1 MATKKKQ
8 ETTPESKLFT
18 PFQLGP
24 ITLRNRIV
32 RSAAFENMARHNAP
46 TQQLQDYH
54 VSVARGGVGMT
65 TVAYCAVDLSGVSF
79 DGQLYVRPEI
89 IPDMRKMTDAIHA
102 QGAKASIQM
111 GHCGNMT
118 HFYTCHCMPVS
129 ADTWFNLYSP
139 TIHRRLK
146 VAEIKNLV
154 KKFGEAVDWARE
166 CGFDCVEIHAG
177 HAYLL
182 SQFISPRT
190 NHRHD
195 QYGGSF
201 ENRVRFMNEVL
212 DEVMLHAKDD
222 MAIVVKTNMWDDCWH
237 GSDIEEGIKI
247 AKEIA
252 KHKVHGIVLSGGTVS
267 RSPMTILGGAM
278 PHKTLAHYMN
288 MKSFWWL
295 KAALNFP
302 GVAPIMMPTQPFKEL
317 YFMDKA
323 KRFQQ
328 EITDVPLIY
337 VGGVQSGDNCQ
348 QIMDEGFELFQI
360 AHVLIKDPE
369 FVHHVQENP
378 HYHAGCG
385 RSNYCVGRMYSK
397 DMKCHECVERDGE
410 VISPRIHREIDK
422 LEAKA
427 KESVEQQK
435 NGK

>member
-1 MATKKKQ
+1 MTN
-8 ETTPESKLFT
+8 KLFT

-24 ITLRNRIV
+24 ITLRNRII
-32 RSAAFENMARHNAP
+32 RSAAFENMARANAP
-46 TQQLQDYH
+46 TKELQDYH
-54 VSVARGGVGMT
+54 VSVAHGGVGMT

-89 IPDMRKMTDAIHA
+89 IPDMKKMTDAIHKE
-102 QGAKASIQM
+102 GAKASIQL

-118 HFYTCHCMPVS
+118 HMSTCHCIPVS

-146 VAEIKNLV
+146 VSEIKTIV
-154 KKFGEAVDWARE
+154 KHFGEAVDFARE

-177 HAYLL
+177 HAYLI
-182 SQFISPRT
+182 SQFLARRT

-195 QYGGSF
+195 EYGGSF

-212 DEVMLHAKDD
+212 DEVMAHAKDD
-222 MAIVVKTNMWDDCWH
+222 MAVVVKTNMWDDCWQ
-237 GSDIEEGIKI
+237 GVSIEEGLQV
-247 AKEIA
+247 AREIA

-278 PHKTLAHYMN
+278 PIKTLAHYMP
-288 MKSFWWL
+288 MKTLWWL
-295 KAALNFP
+295 KAALHIP
-302 GVAPIMMPTQPFKEL
+302 YVGAIMTPTVPFKEL

-323 KRFQQ
+323 KYFQEQ
-328 EITDVPLIY
+328 LKDIDIPLIY

-360 AHVLIKDPE
+360 AHVLIKDPD
-369 FVHHVQENP
+369 FVKHVQENP
-378 HYHAGCG
+378 HYNAGCK

-397 DMKCHECVERDGE
+397 QMKCHECVERDGE
-410 VISPRIHREIDK
+410 QIPNNIQREIVK
-422 LEAKA
+422 LEKDA
-427 KESVEQQK
+427 SIS
-435 NGK
+435 NGRK

>member
-1 MATKKKQ
+1 MSN
-8 ETTPESKLFT
+8 SKLFSPYT
-18 PFQLGP
+18 LGP
-24 ITLRNRIV
+24 VTLRNRFI
-32 RSAAFENMARHNAP
+32 RSAAFENMARANRP
-46 TQQLQDYH
+46 TQELQDYH

-79 DGQLYVRPEI
+79 DGQLYVQDAI
-89 IPDMRKMTDAIHA
+89 IPDMRRMTDAIHA
-102 QGAKASIQM
+102 EGAKASIQL

-146 VAEIKNLV
+146 VSEIKHLV
-154 KKFGEAVDWARE
+154 NKFGEAVDWARK

-177 HAYLL
+177 HAYLI

-201 ENRVRFMNEVL
+201 ENRVRFMNEIL
-212 DEVMLHAKDD
+212 DEVMAHAGDD
-222 MAIVVKTNMWDDCWH
+222 MAVVVKTNMWDDCWH
-237 GSDIEEGIKI
+237 GSDIEEGIRI

-278 PHKTLAHYMN
+278 PYKTLAHYMPT
-288 MKSFWWL
+288 KSFWWL

-302 GVAPIMMPTQPFKEL
+302 GVHQIMLPTQPFREL

-323 KRFQQ
+323 KRFLN
-328 EITDVPLIY
+328 EIKDVPLIY

-348 QIMDEGFELFQI
+348 TIMDEGFELFQL

-369 FVHHVQENP
+369 FVHHVQADE

-385 RSNYCVGRMYSK
+385 RSNYCVGRMYSLN
-397 DMKCHECVERDGE
+397 MKCHQCVERDGE
-410 VISPRIHREIDK
+410 TIAPRIRKEIAE
-422 LEAKA
+422 LEAAAQKSIKA
-427 KESVEQQK
+427 QQA
-435 NGK
+435 G

>member
-1 MATKKKQ
+1 MAN
-8 ETTPESKLFT
+8 SKLFT
-18 PFQLGP
+18 PYQLGP

-32 RSAAFENMARHNAP
+32 RSAAFENMCRGNRP

-79 DGQLYVRPEI
+79 DGQLYVHDEI
-89 IPDMRKMTDAIHA
+89 IPDLKKLTDAIHA

-129 ADTWFNLYSP
+129 ASNGFNLYSP

-146 VAEIKNLV
+146 VSEIKALV
-154 KKFGEAVDWARE
+154 KKFGESVDFARKA
-166 CGFDCVEIHAG
+166 GFDCVEIHAG
-177 HAYLL
+177 HAYLI

-190 NHRHD
+190 NHRRD
-195 QYGGSF
+195 EYGGSF

-212 DEVMLHAKDD
+212 EEVMKHAGDD
-222 MAIVVKTNMWDDCWH
+222 MAIVVKTNMWDDCWR

-252 KHKVHGIVLSGGTVS
+252 NHKVHGIVLSGGTVS

-278 PHKTLAHYMN
+278 PNKTLAHYMD

-295 KAALNFP
+295 KAALIIP
-302 GVAPIMMPTQPFKEL
+302 GVAPIMMPTSPFKEL

-360 AHVLIKDPE
+360 AHVLIKDPD
-369 FVHHVQENP
+369 FVKHVQENP

-385 RSNYCVGRMYSK
+385 RSNYCVGRMYTI
-397 DMKCHECVERDGE
+397 DMKCHECAERDGE
-410 VISPRIHREIDK
+410 KIPTRLKKEIAK
-422 LEAKA
+422 LEGKA
-427 KESVEQQK
+427 QKSLNEQK
-435 NGK
+435 MANSK

>member
-1 MATKKKQ
+1 
-8 ETTPESKLFT
+8 
-18 PFQLGP
+18 
-24 ITLRNRIV
+24 
-32 RSAAFENMARHNAP
+32 
-46 TQQLQDYH
+46 
-54 VSVARGGVGMT
+54 MT

-79 DGQLYVRPEI
+79 DGQLYVYDAI
-89 IPDMRKMTDAIHA
+89 IPDLKQLTDDIHA
-102 QGAKASIQM
+102 QGAKASIQL

-129 ADTWFNLYSP
+129 ASNGFNLYSP

-146 VAEIKNLV
+146 IAEIKQLV
-154 KKFGEAVDWARE
+154 KKFGEAVDFARA

-177 HAYLL
+177 HAYLI

-195 QYGGSF
+195 AYGGCF

-212 DEVMLHAKDD
+212 DEVMAHAGNDI
-222 MAIVVKTNMWDDCWH
+222 AVVVKTNMWDDCWH
-237 GSDIEEGIKI
+237 GSDIEEGIRV

-252 KHKVHGIVLSGGTVS
+252 KHHVHGIVLSGGTVS

-278 PHKTLAHYMN
+278 PYKTLAHYMN

-295 KAALNFP
+295 KAALNIP
-302 GVAPIMMPTQPFKEL
+302 GVAPIMMPTQPFREL

-323 KRFQQ
+323 KIFQEALSNDQ
-328 EITDVPLIY
+328 QPTTLIY

-360 AHVLIKDPE
+360 AHVLIKDTD
-369 FVHHVQENP
+369 FVKHVQENP

-410 VISPRIHREIDK
+410 TIAPRIKKEIAK
-422 LEAKA
+422 LEENARI
-427 KESVEQQK
+427 S
-435 NGK
+435 NGSK

>member
-1 MATKKKQ
+1 MTN
-8 ETTPESKLFT
+8 SKLFS

-24 ITLRNRIV
+24 ITLRNRII
-32 RSAAFENMARHNAP
+32 RSAAFENMARDNAP

-54 VSVARGGVGMT
+54 VSVARGGVAMT

-79 DGQLYVRPEI
+79 NGQLYVRPEI
-89 IPDMRKMTDAIHA
+89 IPDMRRMTDAIHA
-102 QGAKASIQM
+102 EGAKASIQL

-139 TIHRRLK
+139 TIHRRLR
-146 VAEIKNLV
+146 VSEIHDLV
-154 KKFGEAVDWARE
+154 RKFGEAVNWARE

-177 HAYLL
+177 HAYLI

-201 ENRVRFMNEVL
+201 ENRVRFLNEVL
-212 DEVMLHAKDD
+212 DEVMKQAGDD
-222 MAIVVKTNMWDDCWH
+222 MAVVVKTNMWDDCWH

-252 KHKVHGIVLSGGTVS
+252 KHHVHGIVLSGGTVS
-267 RSPMTILGGAM
+267 RSPMTILSGAM
-278 PHKTLAHYMN
+278 PYKTLAHYMP
-288 MKSFWWL
+288 MRSFWWL
-295 KAALNFP
+295 KAALNIP
-302 GVAPIMMPTQPFKEL
+302 GVAAIMTPTSPFREL

-323 KRFQQ
+323 KIFQQ
-328 EITDVPLIY
+328 AFADNQSPLTNDQSPTLIY

-348 QIMDEGFELFQI
+348 TIMDEGFELFQI

-369 FVHHVQENP
+369 FVHHVQADP

-385 RSNYCVGRMYSK
+385 RSNYCVGRMYTL

-410 VISPRIHREIDK
+410 VIPNRLKKEITK
-422 LEAKA
+422 LEENARISNRRK
-427 KESVEQQK
+427 
-435 NGK
+435 

>member
-1 MATKKKQ
+1 MKENT
-8 ETTPESKLFT
+8 LFS
-18 PFQLGP
+18 PYQLGP
-24 ITLRNRIV
+24 ITLRNRII
-32 RSAAFENMARHNAP
+32 RSAAFENMARGNAP

-89 IPDMRKMTDAIHA
+89 IPDMKRMTDAIHA
-102 QGAKASIQM
+102 EGAKASIQL

-139 TIHRRLK
+139 TIHRRLR
-146 VAEIKNLV
+146 VDEIKKLV

-177 HAYLL
+177 HAYLI

-201 ENRVRFMNEVL
+201 ENRVRFLNEVL

-222 MAIVVKTNMWDDCWH
+222 LAVVVKTNMWDDCWH
-237 GSDIEEGIKI
+237 GVSIEEGIRV

-278 PHKTLAHYMN
+278 PYKTLAHYMN
-288 MKSFWWL
+288 MRSFWWL
-295 KAALNFP
+295 KAALNIP
-302 GVAPIMMPTQPFKEL
+302 GVAAVMTPTVPFREL

-323 KRFQQ
+323 KIFQR
-328 EITDVPLIY
+328 EIQDVPLIY
-337 VGGVQSGDNCQ
+337 VGGVQSGDNCH
-348 QIMDEGFELFQI
+348 QIMDEGFPLFQI
-360 AHVLIKDPE
+360 AHVLIKDPD
-369 FVHHVQENP
+369 FVKHVEADP
-378 HYHAGCG
+378 HYHAGCR
-385 RSNYCVGRMYSK
+385 RSNYCVGRMYTL

-410 VISPRIHREIDK
+410 QIPASLHREISR
-422 LEAKA
+422 LESAAEKSIA
-427 KESVEQQK
+427 SSRK
-435 NGK
+435 

>member
-1 MATKKKQ
+1 MNN
-8 ETTPESKLFT
+8 SKLFS
-18 PFQLGP
+18 PYQLGP
-24 ITLRNRIV
+24 ITLRNRII

-89 IPDMRKMTDAIHA
+89 IPDMKRMTDAIHA
-102 QGAKASIQM
+102 EGAKASIQL

-129 ADTWFNLYSP
+129 ASNGFNLYSP

-146 VAEIKNLV
+146 VSEIKLLV
-154 KKFGEAVDWARE
+154 KKFGEAVDFCRE
-166 CGFDCVEIHAG
+166 AGFDCVEIHAG
-177 HAYLL
+177 HAYLI
-182 SQFISPRT
+182 SQFIAKRT
-190 NHRHD
+190 NRRHD
-195 QYGGSF
+195 EYGGSF
-201 ENRVRFMNEVL
+201 ENRVRFLNEVL

-222 MAIVVKTNMWDDCWH
+222 MAVVVKTNMWDDCWR
-237 GSDIEEGIKI
+237 GSDIEEGIRV

-252 KHKVHGIVLSGGTVS
+252 KHKVHGIILSGGTVS
-267 RSPMTILGGAM
+267 ASPMTILGGAM
-278 PHKTLAHYMN
+278 PVKTLAHYMD

-295 KAALNFP
+295 KAALHIP
-302 GVAPIMMPTQPFKEL
+302 GVGPLMMPTQPFREL

-328 EITDVPLIY
+328 EIKDVPLIY

-348 QIMDEGFELFQI
+348 QIMDEGFELFQL
-360 AHVLIKDPE
+360 AHVLIKDPD
-369 FVHHVQENP
+369 FVNHVKDDP

-385 RSNYCVGRMYSK
+385 RSNYCVGRMYTK
-397 DMKCHECVERDGE
+397 DMKCHECVLRDGE
-410 VISPRIHREIDK
+410 KIPANLQKEITR
-422 LEAKA
+422 LEANA
-427 KESVEQQK
+427 KKSVEQQK
-435 NGK
+435 AQKK

>member
-1 MATKKKQ
+1 MAN
-8 ETTPESKLFT
+8 SKLFT
-18 PFQLGP
+18 PYQLGP

-32 RSAAFENMARHNAP
+32 RSAAFENMCRGNRP

-79 DGQLYVRPEI
+79 DGQLYVHDEI
-89 IPDMRKMTDAIHA
+89 IPDLKKLTDAIHA

-129 ADTWFNLYSP
+129 ASNGFNLYSP

-146 VAEIKNLV
+146 VSEIKTLV
-154 KKFGEAVDWARE
+154 KKFGESVDFARKA
-166 CGFDCVEIHAG
+166 GFDCVEIHAG
-177 HAYLL
+177 HAYLI

-190 NHRHD
+190 NHRRD
-195 QYGGSF
+195 EYGGSF

-212 DEVMLHAKDD
+212 EEVMKHAGDD
-222 MAIVVKTNMWDDCWH
+222 MAIVVKTNMWDDCWR

-252 KHKVHGIVLSGGTVS
+252 KHKVHEIVLSGGTVS

-278 PHKTLAHYMN
+278 PNKTLAHYMD

-295 KAALNFP
+295 KAALNIP
-302 GVAPIMMPTQPFKEL
+302 GVAPIMMPTSPFKEL
-317 YFMDKA
+317 YFMEKA

-360 AHVLIKDPE
+360 AHVLIKDPD
-369 FVHHVQENP
+369 FVKHVQENP

-385 RSNYCVGRMYSK
+385 RSNYCVGRMYTI
-397 DMKCHECVERDGE
+397 DMKCHECAERDGE
-410 VISPRIHREIDK
+410 KIPTRLKKEIAK
-422 LEAKA
+422 LEGKA
-427 KESVEQQK
+427 QKSLNEQK
-435 NGK
+435 MANSK